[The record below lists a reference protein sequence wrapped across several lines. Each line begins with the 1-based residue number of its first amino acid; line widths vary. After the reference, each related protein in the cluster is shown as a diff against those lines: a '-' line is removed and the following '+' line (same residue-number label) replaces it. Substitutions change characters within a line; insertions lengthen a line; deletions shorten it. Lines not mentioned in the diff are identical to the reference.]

1 MDASSAL
8 IQVLN
13 GLAFSM
19 LLFLLAA
26 GLTVIFGLMDFMNL
40 AHGSFYMVG
49 AYLAWS
55 TVQSPGTKPFG
66 LGVNFWLALVLAPL
80 ALFGLGYLLERFVLG
95 RMYQRGHLE
104 QVLLTFGLALIVADL
119 VRWAWGADIRSIP
132 APDELRGAFDLGLF
146 AYPKY
151 RLFVTVVGLLVAL
164 LLWAGQ
170 QRTRVGAIV
179 RAGVNDREMVAGLG
193 IDVDRVSSL
202 VFAGGAGLAALAGVI
217 AGPFQSLQPGMDFST
232 LILSLVVVVVG
243 GLGTLR
249 GSFFAAILVGLV
261 DTFGKAIPA
270 IADFSLLAIYVLMA
284 VVLLARPVG
293 LFGRANA

>member
-1 MDASSAL
+1 VDPSSAL

-40 AHGSFYMVG
+40 AHGSFYMLG

-55 TVQSPGTKPFG
+55 SVQPTATKPFG
-66 LGVNFWLALVLAPL
+66 LGINFWLALAVAPL
-80 ALFGLGYLLERFVLG
+80 MLFAVGYVLERFVLG
-95 RMYQRGHLE
+95 RMYRRGHLD
-104 QVLLTFGLALIVADL
+104 QVLLTFGLALIAADL

-132 APDELRGAFDLGLF
+132 APEELRGALDLGWF
-146 AYPKY
+146 AYPRY
-151 RLFVTVVGLLVAL
+151 RLFVTLAGVLVAL

-170 QRTRVGAIV
+170 QRTRLGAIV
-179 RAGVNDREMVAGLG
+179 RAGVDDREMVSGLG
-193 IDVDRVSSL
+193 IDIDRVSSL
-202 VFAGGAGLAALAGVI
+202 VFAGGAALAGLAGVI

-249 GSFFAAILVGLV
+249 GSFFAAVLVGLV

-284 VVLLARPVG
+284 VVLLVRPAG
-293 LFGRANA
+293 LFGRATA

>member
-40 AHGSFYMVG
+40 AHGSFYMLG

-55 TVQSPGTKPFG
+55 SVQPRATRPFG
-66 LGVNFWLALVLAPL
+66 LGINFWLALLLAPL
-80 ALFGLGYLLERFVLG
+80 ALFALGYILERFVLG
-95 RMYQRGHLE
+95 RMYRRGHLE
-104 QVLLTFGLALIVADL
+104 QVLLTFGLALIAADL
-119 VRWAWGADIRSIP
+119 VRWAWGADIRSIA
-132 APDELRGAFDLGLF
+132 APDELRGALDLGLF
-146 AYPKY
+146 GYPRY
-151 RLFVTVVGLLVAL
+151 RLFVVVAGLLVAL

-170 QRTRVGAIV
+170 QRTRIGAIV
-179 RAGVNDREMVAGLG
+179 RAGVDDREMVSGLG
-193 IDVDRVSSL
+193 IDIDRVSSL
-202 VFAGGAGLAALAGVI
+202 VFAGGAGLAGLAGVI

-249 GSFFAAILVGLV
+249 GSFFAAVLVGLV

-270 IADFSLLAIYVLMA
+270 ITDFSLLAIYVLMA
-284 VVLLARPVG
+284 VVLLARPAG
-293 LFGRANA
+293 LFGRATA